1 MKSNRHLEAASKENA
16 KPSTENGPI
25 EAKNEVAKDERKDKK
40 EEKTSKKEKTP
51 KSAPTEAQK
60 KPTGDKA
67 PTVSPSSEPT
77 KVDPLP
83 AERPDIDAVQ
93 PASMGAPAP
102 VPTVKKASAE
112 SESANA
118 SPTEPTVPAGGTEA
132 TPSKATTKA
141 ETQSAIPSSSPTKN
155 PSTATTTAPTEAPS
169 ARPTSKDTIA
179 PTAAPIACAAV
190 SSCSECATL
199 AKESINSKK
208 SCWWAEDLRC
218 KEVDQEGK
226 DVNQMCVAPADDSS
240 EAPTSTPKSSD
251 ATPSTVKP
259 SEETSVWYD
268 DESSLPMIVGV
279 VTLLGL
285 AFVCVKYARR
295 VFAAIPQ
302 EANISG
308 SRRRQGYEGVATN
321 DVSDEEWGWEDE
333 PHNTVGDVELSVHQR
348 RPSPKGMSFGKPL
361 APSSGNSFQSSGSAV
376 QNSKRPQTLPKNSWS
391 DDSFEAAAQT
401 GQAWRTDSSEKNT
414 TQSTKLGQTF
424 GGTATTVSPKKAPP
438 PLKPRED
445 DIFSSLGLS
454 AKPTFSKPT
463 AVSSTKSGSRWQNT
477 IAPVGHTHASNRPG
491 ARSSILTANDDFDIK
506 SGGVDW
512 EDDADLDDLL
522 NE

>member
-1 MKSNRHLEAASKENA
+1 
-16 KPSTENGPI
+16 
-25 EAKNEVAKDERKDKK
+25 
-40 EEKTSKKEKTP
+40 
-51 KSAPTEAQK
+51 
-60 KPTGDKA
+60 
-67 PTVSPSSEPT
+67 
-77 KVDPLP
+77 
-83 AERPDIDAVQ
+83 
-93 PASMGAPAP
+93 
-102 VPTVKKASAE
+102 
-112 SESANA
+112 
-118 SPTEPTVPAGGTEA
+118 
-132 TPSKATTKA
+132 
-141 ETQSAIPSSSPTKN
+141 
-155 PSTATTTAPTEAPS
+155 
-169 ARPTSKDTIA
+169 
-179 PTAAPIACAAV
+179 
-190 SSCSECATL
+190 
-199 AKESINSKK
+199 
-208 SCWWAEDLRC
+208 
-218 KEVDQEGK
+218 
-226 DVNQMCVAPADDSS
+226 
-240 EAPTSTPKSSD
+240 
-251 ATPSTVKP
+251 
-259 SEETSVWYD
+259 
-268 DESSLPMIVGV
+268 
-279 VTLLGL
+279 
-285 AFVCVKYARR
+285 
-295 VFAAIPQ
+295 
-302 EANISG
+302 
-308 SRRRQGYEGVATN
+308 
-321 DVSDEEWGWEDE
+321 
-333 PHNTVGDVELSVHQR
+333 
-348 RPSPKGMSFGKPL
+348 MSFGKPL